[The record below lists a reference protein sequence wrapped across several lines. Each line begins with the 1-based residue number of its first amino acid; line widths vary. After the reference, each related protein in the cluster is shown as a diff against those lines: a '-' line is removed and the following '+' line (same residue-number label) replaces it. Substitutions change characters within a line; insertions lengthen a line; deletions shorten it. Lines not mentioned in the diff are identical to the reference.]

1 MGEGGAVV
9 DEAVSPA
16 FGGSRVYVGVSAVK
30 DLLDEEGIA
39 TVQSV
44 ALPGAQAV
52 SFAGG
57 FGSETA
63 AQFNAGL
70 DLKIAKGTRLY
81 GDTSYLTGGD
91 ADAFRG
97 SGGFIVNW

>member
-1 MGEGGAVV
+1 M
-9 DEAVSPA
+9 
-16 FGGSRVYVGVSAVK
+16 K
-30 DLLDEEGIA
+30 DLLDEEGVA
-39 TVQSV
+39 TVQ
-44 ALPGAQAV
+44 
-52 SFAGG
+52 
-57 FGSETA
+57 SETA